1 MRRQIPSLQNLLCFE
16 SVAKHLSYTYAAQEL
31 FITQSA
37 VSRQIQQLETFLSV
51 KLFIRTRYGVELTQV
66 GKQYAENIR
75 PFLQGL
81 EASTSNV
88 INHKGQGGTLK
99 LGVVPSFAT
108 RWLLP
113 KLPAFYAMHPE
124 IAIRLETNTKPFI
137 FNEKKFDAAI
147 FAGTEQQISHWPG
160 IMAYELM
167 QEELVAV
174 CAPSLLTKLFPS
186 IDLAIDF
193 ALTNEQLRSIPLL
206 QQTTRPDIWQE
217 WFDRHQ
223 ISHPRPYD
231 GQSQE
236 LFSMLAETAVLGM
249 GMALIPKLLI
259 ENELMNKTLII
270 VSNKQLDKIRSY
282 YVIHDNPAS
291 SPLIEKFVTWIKS
304 YN

>member
-1 MRRQIPSLQNLLCFE
+1 MRRQIPSLQSLLCFE

-37 VSRQIQQLETFLSV
+37 VSRQIQQLEAFLSV
-51 KLFIRTRYGVELTQV
+51 ELFTRTRYGVELTQV

-75 PFLQGL
+75 PFLKGL
-81 EASTSNV
+81 EASTSDI
-88 INHKGQGGTLK
+88 INHKGGGGILR

-113 KLPAFYAMHPE
+113 KLPALYAIHPE
-124 IAIRLETNTKPFI
+124 ITIRLETNTKPFL

-147 FAGTEQQISHWPG
+147 FAGTQQQISHWPG
-160 IMAYELM
+160 IVAHELM

-174 CAPSLLTKLFPS
+174 CAPSLLTRLFPS

-193 ALTNEQLRSIPLL
+193 TLTDEQLLSIPLL

-217 WFDRHQ
+217 WFDRHH

-259 ENELMNKTLII
+259 ENELLEKTLII
-270 VSNKQLDKIRSY
+270 VSNKQLKQSRSY
-282 YVIHDNPAS
+282 YVIHHNPAS
-291 SPLIEKFVTWIKS
+291 SPLIDKFVTWLKS
-304 YN
+304 YD

>member
-1 MRRQIPSLQNLLCFE
+1 MRRHIPSMQSLLCFE

-37 VSRQIQQLETFLSV
+37 VSRQIQQLEALLGV
-51 KLFIRTRYGVELTQV
+51 ELFNRTRYGVELTQV
-66 GKQYAENIR
+66 GKQYIDSIR
-75 PFLQGL
+75 PLLQAL
-81 EASTSNV
+81 EASTADV

-113 KLPAFYAMHPE
+113 KLPDLYRLHPE
-124 IAIRLETNTKPFI
+124 ITIRLETNTKPFL
-137 FNEKKFDAAI
+137 FNEMKFDAAI
-147 FAGTEQQISHWPG
+147 FAGTQEQMAHWPG
-160 IMAYELM
+160 IIAHELM

-174 CAPSLLTKLFPS
+174 CSPSLLSKLFP
-186 IDLAIDF
+186 DMDF
-193 ALTNEQLRSIPLL
+193 SGEFVLTDEQLLAIPLL

-223 ISHPRPYD
+223 ISHPKPYD

-249 GMALIPKLLI
+249 GMALIPKLLVD
-259 ENELMNKTLII
+259 NELLNKTLVI
-270 VSNKQLDKIRSY
+270 VSNQQLAQSRCY
-282 YVIHDNPAS
+282 YVIHANPAS
-291 SPLIEKFVTWIKS
+291 SPLIEKFVSWIQS
-304 YN
+304 YE